1 MNWLNSA
8 TRDLNKMLKQIIWNK
23 RKEVEISK
31 KRYPLSSF
39 KNKIVNSDMDFK
51 KALSKDKLNLI
62 AEFKRNSPSGNIK
75 NNEFN
80 TEKIIN
86 IYSKHADAISVLTDE
101 KFFNGSLEDMKLVST
116 LTQLPILR
124 KDFIIDEYQIYEAR
138 LYDADAVLLI
148 ASVISKDETNHF
160 IDIAKSMNM
169 DCLVEVH
176 TEDELNKALDTK
188 AQIIG
193 INNRNL
199 DTLEIDLNTTLKLM
213 NKIPSD
219 KIIVS
224 ESGITGNEYVQ
235 KIKNKVN
242 AILVGSQFMNS
253 NNVEKEILQ
262 L

>member
-1 MNWLNSA
+1 MN
-8 TRDLNKMLKQIIWNK
+8 NKMLKQIIENK
-23 RKEVEISK
+23 RKEVEINK
-31 KRYPLSSF
+31 KNNPLASF
-39 KNKIVNSDMDFK
+39 KNKIIDSNRDFK
-51 KALSKDKLNLI
+51 KELSKDKLNLI
-62 AEFKRNSPSGNIK
+62 AEFKRKSPSGNIK
-75 NNEFN
+75 NNQFN

-86 IYSKHADAISVLTDE
+86 IYDKCADAVSVLTDE
-101 KFFNGSLEDMKLVST
+101 KFFNGSLEDMKFVSS
-116 LTQLPILR
+116 LTKLPILR
-124 KDFIIDEYQIYEAR
+124 KDFIIDEYQIYESR
-138 LYDADAVLLI
+138 FYGADAILLI
-148 ASVISKDETNHF
+148 ASILSLDEINNF
-160 IDIAKSMNM
+160 INTAKSMSTN
-169 DCLVEVH
+169 CLVEVH
-176 TEDELNKALDTK
+176 NEEELSKVLNSKAE
-188 AQIIG
+188 IIG

-262 L
+262 LIK